1 MIKKEYIEELVSR
14 ELSDEYFV
22 VSITVKK
29 DNRIEIVIDGDNGVS
44 IQKCIDVSRNIEKNL
59 DRESEDFELNVSSY
73 GIGKPLKLHRQYVK
87 NIGQNVE
94 VSKNDE
100 KPVSGILTEV
110 DPDFFVITYES
121 IEREGKKKRKV
132 SKTQKFLFSENPV
145 VKNIIS
151 FK

>member
-1 MIKKEYIEELVSR
+1 MIKKEYIKELVSR

-73 GIGKPLKLHRQYVK
+73 GIGKPLKLYRQYVK